1 MGWLEMELWGRQPQR
16 SPKGPSHVLSLRPSS
31 GQLPVRLFLEETVPI
46 HAFLAQA
53 AERGLGNFGELC
65 WGPAKAGE
73 VERFLALLSAGW
85 GLLWS
90 PSCSLSSL
98 CFCSGTEAHS
108 VLL

>member
-16 SPKGPSHVLSLRPSS
+16 SPKGPSRVLSLRPSS
-31 GQLPVRLFLEETVPI
+31 GQLPVRLFLDETVPI

-73 VERFLALLSAGW
+73 VERSFWLCCRQAGACCGAPHAL
-85 GLLWS
+85 
-90 PSCSLSSL
+90 
-98 CFCSGTEAHS
+98 
-108 VLL
+108 